1 MNDPKY
7 AYPYPTPRL
16 DAPPGPVIPSEST
29 DLDGFPASNTTRE
42 HLRTQVPLP
51 SESMIQI
58 LDHFDAAAATA
69 AEPSTSVAQAPPP
82 PPTLDAPPEPVIPR
96 NAQQQDLELPKLV
109 VAFCLTAA
117 FEIAF
122 RSVQTRKHYPITFQ
136 LLCLL
141 MVFALA
147 FLVVAKY
154 IVANY
159 PKSGRLL
166 EHAGLL
172 CGITA
177 FFAAITVS
185 FSLCLKLISWIVY
198 ALSLLAISICNCP
211 PPL

>member
-1 MNDPKY
+1 
-7 AYPYPTPRL
+7 
-16 DAPPGPVIPSEST
+16 
-29 DLDGFPASNTTRE
+29 
-42 HLRTQVPLP
+42 
-51 SESMIQI
+51 MIQI
-58 LDHFDAAAATA
+58 LDHFDAAADTT
-69 AEPSTSVAQAPPP
+69 AEPSKSVAQAHPPHP
-82 PPTLDAPPEPVIPR
+82 PVDALPEPVIPR
-96 NAQQQDLELPKLV
+96 NAQQQDLGLPKLV
-109 VAFCLTAA
+109 LAFCLTAA

-154 IVANY
+154 IVATY

-172 CGITA
+172 CGVTA

-185 FSLCLKLISWIVY
+185 FSLCLKLISWMG
-198 ALSLLAISICNCP
+198 LEISKEP
-211 PPL
+211 

>member
-7 AYPYPTPRL
+7 AYPYPPPRL
-16 DAPPGPVIPSEST
+16 DALPEPVIPSGST
-29 DLDGFPASNTTRE
+29 DLGGFPASNTTQE
-42 HLRTQVPLP
+42 HLGTQVPP
-51 SESMIQI
+51 PAESMIQI
-58 LDHFDAAAATA
+58 LDHFDAAAATT
-69 AEPSTSVAQAPPP
+69 AEPSKSVAQAHPPHP
-82 PPTLDAPPEPVIPR
+82 PVDALPEPVIPR
-96 NAQQQDLELPKLV
+96 NAQQQGLGLPKLV
-109 VAFCLTAA
+109 LAFCLTAA

-154 IVANY
+154 IVAKY

-172 CGITA
+172 CGVTA

-185 FSLCLKLISWIVY
+185 FSLCLKLISWMG
-198 ALSLLAISICNCP
+198 LEISKEP
-211 PPL
+211 

>member
-7 AYPYPTPRL
+7 AYPYPPPRL
-16 DAPPGPVIPSEST
+16 DAPPEPVIPSGST
-29 DLDGFPASNTTRE
+29 DLGGFPASNTTQE
-42 HLRTQVPLP
+42 HLGTQVPPP

-58 LDHFDAAAATA
+58 LDHFDAAAATT
-69 AEPSTSVAQAPPP
+69 AEPSKSVAQAPPP
-82 PPTLDAPPEPVIPR
+82 PPLDAPPEPIIPR
-96 NAQQQDLELPKLV
+96 NAQQQDLGLPKLV
-109 VAFCLTAA
+109 LAFCLTAA

-154 IVANY
+154 IVAKY

-172 CGITA
+172 CGVTA

-198 ALSLLAISICNCP
+198 ALSLLAISICNFP